1 MIASQSC
8 LPTDQVTI
16 ADYDLDLKRNPI
28 PVLFSARTTRS
39 IKKEAT
45 KQVKHV
51 LINTSYEPQPVND
64 VRKSSEM
71 LSVCNDLATRF
82 HPEGHDSFVP
92 ESEAMGGRVIV

>member
-51 LINTSYEPQPVND
+51 LINTSYEPSQEVERNAFGLQRSRNTLPS
-64 VRKSSEM
+64 R
-71 LSVCNDLATRF
+71 R
-82 HPEGHDSFVP
+82 P
-92 ESEAMGGRVIV
+92 